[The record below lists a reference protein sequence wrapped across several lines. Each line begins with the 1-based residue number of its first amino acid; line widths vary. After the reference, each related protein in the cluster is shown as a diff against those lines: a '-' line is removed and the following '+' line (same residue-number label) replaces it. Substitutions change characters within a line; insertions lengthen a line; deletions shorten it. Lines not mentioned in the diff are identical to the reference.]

1 MYICTFLEN
10 RARHLNIPSKIR
22 TSKNVHNNIFST
34 FGHFEN
40 KLYLVTNSPHFFVF
54 FFCWIF
60 FTSVCCR
67 THFLVI
73 HKIYIIVFVQG
84 ITWRKSNNFLL
95 LLNRK
100 SKCCSYFYNNNL
112 LPTDKD

>member
-40 KLYLVTNSPHFFVF
+40 KLYPFTNPPHFFLIACSSFPFVVVL
-54 FFCWIF
+54 IF
-60 FTSVCCR
+60 SSFIK
-67 THFLVI
+67 L
-73 HKIYIIVFVQG
+73 YIILFIQG

-95 LLNRK
+95 LNRK
-100 SKCCSYFYNNNL
+100 SKCCLYFYNNNL

>member
-54 FFCWIF
+54 FFVGYSSLPFVVVLIF
-60 FTSVCCR
+60 SSFIKYT
-67 THFLVI
+67 
-73 HKIYIIVFVQG
+73 
-84 ITWRKSNNFLL
+84 
-95 LLNRK
+95 
-100 SKCCSYFYNNNL
+100 
-112 LPTDKD
+112 

>member
-54 FFCWIF
+54 FLLDIL
-60 FTSVCCR
+60 
-67 THFLVI
+67 HF
-73 HKIYIIVFVQG
+73 
-84 ITWRKSNNFLL
+84 RLL
-95 LLNRK
+95 
-100 SKCCSYFYNNNL
+100 SYSFSRHS
-112 LPTDKD
+112 